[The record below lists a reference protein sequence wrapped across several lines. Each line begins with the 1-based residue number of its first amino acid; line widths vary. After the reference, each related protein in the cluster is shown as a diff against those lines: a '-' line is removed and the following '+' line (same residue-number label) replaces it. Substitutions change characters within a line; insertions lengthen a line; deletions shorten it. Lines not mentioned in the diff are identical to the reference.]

1 MSDSIHSQRHYQQTL
16 STNLW
21 NNQSCLRGRDFAKTK
36 CLFGWKCDRRVIGEI
51 VSCEVI
57 KTNVHKLDKR
67 IMKPKDA
74 SNHHPCDS
82 WTSSAALLWPGLC
95 CHHRRNTPRIT
106 LLLHIWGFYWR
117 YVRKEATVHQCHQF
131 LFVLVAFIWQP
142 EEKDREH
149 DVKQRSVCT
158 LKVQCVASRYV
169 AFSLRWFQAS
179 FLCAETILSLSQY
192 YNFKLSAG

>member
-67 IMKPKDA
+67 IIKPKDA

-95 CHHRRNTPRIT
+95 CHYRRNTPRIT

-142 EEKDREH
+142 EERQGTWRETKVRMH
-149 DVKQRSVCT
+149 LKGPVCRVLLCRLLLT
-158 LKVQCVASRYV
+158 MVSGVVLVRWDYLKLVP
-169 AFSLRWFQAS
+169 
-179 FLCAETILSLSQY
+179 IL
-192 YNFKLSAG
+192 